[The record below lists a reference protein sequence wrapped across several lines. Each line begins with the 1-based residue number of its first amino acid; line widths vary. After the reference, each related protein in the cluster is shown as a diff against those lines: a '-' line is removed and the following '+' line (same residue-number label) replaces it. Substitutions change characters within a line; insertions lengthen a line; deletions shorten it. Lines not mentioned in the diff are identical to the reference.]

1 MQAYFYRVVSS
12 VGFNCYAKP
21 NGHPLAMIISRNPGS
36 NIPNIKY
43 KTNSLDKATM
53 QADGRQEEERRM
65 EQDTCT
71 HP

>member
-1 MQAYFYRVVSS
+1 
-12 VGFNCYAKP
+12 
-21 NGHPLAMIISRNPGS
+21 MIISRNPGS
-36 NIPNIKY
+36 NILNIKY
-43 KTNSLDKATM
+43 QSNSLDEATM